1 MAESHLIREL
11 SGIVGSRGVLSNP
24 DDLMLY
30 EYDGL
35 SVERLPDA
43 VVFPTETDQVAA
55 LVNLAREKGLPIVA
69 RGAGTGLSGG
79 AVAAQGVL
87 WIAQDRTCPEVSR
100 LPGDAP
106 RSVPHWVR
114 GFEEI

>member
-11 SGIVGSRGVLSNP
+11 SRIVGSKGVLSNP

-43 VVFPTETDQVAA
+43 VVFPTETEQGAG
-55 LVNLAREKGLPIVA
+55 LVKLAREKGLPIVA
-69 RGAGTGLSGG
+69 RPGFGYGIVVRPLNST
-79 AVAAQGVL
+79 
-87 WIAQDRTCPEVSR
+87 VSR
-100 LPGDAP
+100 PA
-106 RSVPHWVR
+106 
-114 GFEEI
+114 